1 MNTKQILLI
10 VGGTTFGA
18 IAAVALMKAMPSG
31 NGADPNPAPV
41 SQPMTATSNDKS
53 KSGMRNPTLEPKVR
67 PLSEGLAGNG
77 PELDEKELDQRRE
90 EMRETMKE
98 RQMERLTNKMA
109 KWSAALGLDKEQ
121 QEKLL
126 EVASAQF
133 DELETLA
140 TTGEG
145 DDPAAA
151 SEAAKR
157 AMAIISGRA
166 LEEAMVEGLTPA
178 QKESYEQF
186 DSRQNASRA
195 EARSL
200 RELATLQED
209 LMLTPQQ
216 RNDVYGILYEDNAKQ
231 VENDSDVTSTINE
244 VASQAGVTLDPAMQG
259 IISSLATRGLA
270 DMAAGK
276 QIDEESIRTMAEET
290 FSGSIDEQVGRLAP
304 VLTESQ
310 LELYRSQLEGRLSNI
325 TDMIEGTPT
334 GE

>member
-1 MNTKQILLI
+1 MKPKQILL
-10 VGGTTFGA
+10 VAGGTALGA

-31 NGADPNPAPV
+31 SDRDPDPAPV
-41 SQPMTATSNDKS
+41 SQSTTEDATERS
-53 KSGMRNPTLEPKVR
+53 KANPRNPALDSEAE
-67 PLSEGLAGNG
+67 PLSEGTAGNG
-77 PELDEKELDQRRE
+77 TEIDEKELDQRRE
-90 EMRETMKE
+90 ELRETMKE

-109 KWSAALGLDKEQ
+109 KWSAALGLDKGQ

-126 EVASAQF
+126 EIAGAQF
-133 DELETLA
+133 DELEALA
-140 TTGEG
+140 TAGEG

-178 QKESYEQF
+178 QQESYKQF
-186 DSRQNASRA
+186 DTRQNASRA

-200 RELATLQED
+200 RQLATLQED

-216 RNDVYGILYEDNAKQ
+216 RNDVYGILYEDSVKQ
-231 VENDSDVTSTINE
+231 VEGDSDVTSVIDE
-244 VASQAGVTLDPAMQG
+244 VASQAGVSLDPSMQG
-259 IISSLATRGLA
+259 IIASLANRGLA
-270 DMAAGK
+270 EMASGR
-276 QIDEESIRTMAEET
+276 QLDEESIRTMAEET
-290 FSGSIDEQVGRLAP
+290 FSGSIDEQVGKLAP
-304 VLTESQ
+304 VLTEAQ

-325 TDMIEGTPT
+325 TDMIEGAPG